1 MVGASVQLPASER
14 EVVTDEQG
22 RFLFE
27 GLPIGTHRIRIEE
40 DGFFTSI
47 DSQEV
52 IADQLTEVQYYIEPE
67 SAGAGVVTVRARR
80 PKICVER

>member
-27 GLPIGTHRIRIEE
+27 GLPIGTHRVRIEE
-40 DGFFTSI
+40 DGFLRPSTTRRSKQTS
-47 DSQEV
+47 
-52 IADQLTEVQYYIEPE
+52 
-67 SAGAGVVTVRARR
+67 
-80 PKICVER
+80 